1 MIHCL
6 VDYYYIII
14 IIIIIIIIMMMMVM
28 MVCLLYLREIL
39 DLFEIPMLP
48 FSGIIQV
55 SCF

>member
-6 VDYYYIII
+6 VDYYYII